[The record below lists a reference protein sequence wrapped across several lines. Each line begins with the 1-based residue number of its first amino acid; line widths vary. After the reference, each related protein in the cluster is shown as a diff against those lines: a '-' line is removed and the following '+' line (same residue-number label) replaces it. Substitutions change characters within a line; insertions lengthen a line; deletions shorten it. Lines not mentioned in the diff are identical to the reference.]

1 MQIPVKKECPDTD
14 EERRTYERLLDEAK
28 RYVDAC
34 DCRVFTTD
42 LPFRFL
48 DVWIEPVDPDDCD
61 TTRQRSLKLSHRK
74 PYRNRVPADLFAYV
88 YEKRHAGAKGGK
100 EVVRRRF
107 EQFQLLLRYV
117 AMLYMIRSADRMRR
131 FDLFEVEAY
140 DERVERVF
148 ADLRDGTLPRINYR
162 PFL

>member
-1 MQIPVKKECPDTD
+1 MPTLIKRERPDAD
-14 EERRTYERLLDEAK
+14 EERKSYERLLDEAK
-28 RYVDAC
+28 CYVADC
-34 DCRVFTTD
+34 DYRVMTTD

-48 DVWIEPVDPDDCD
+48 DIWIEPVDPDDCEAV
-61 TTRQRSLKLSHRK
+61 RQQSLKLSHDK
-74 PYRNRVPADLFAYV
+74 LFRNRVPADLFAYV
-88 YEKRHAGAKGGK
+88 YEKRHAGKKIGK
-100 EVVRRRF
+100 ALFRRRF

-148 ADLRDGTLPRINYR
+148 TDLRDGTLPRINYR